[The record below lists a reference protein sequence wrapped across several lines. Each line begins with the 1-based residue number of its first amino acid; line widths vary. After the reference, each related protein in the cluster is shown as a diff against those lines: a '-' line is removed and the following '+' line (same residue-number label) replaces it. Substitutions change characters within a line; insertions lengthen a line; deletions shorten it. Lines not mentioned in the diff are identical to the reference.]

1 MSRTEQDHVDM
12 IEHPER
18 WPLGANLPVKHTTEK
33 DVSGLSKLAIVREN
47 PATTGFLLL
56 YTNLYSINT
65 DSKLFECEIEAFATA
80 DCLVKAGWVVD

>member
-1 MSRTEQDHVDM
+1 MRTEQDHVEM

-18 WPLGANLPVKHTTEK
+18 WPIKHNLPVKHTTDK
-33 DVSGLSKLAIVREN
+33 DTAGFPRLAIVRRN

-56 YTNLYSINT
+56 YTNLYSITT
-65 DSKLFECEIEAFATA
+65 DSRLSSCEIEAFTTA

>member
-18 WPLGANLPVKHTTEK
+18 WPVKHNLPVKHSTEK
-33 DVSGLSKLAIVREN
+33 DATGWPKLAVVRKN

-56 YTNLYSINT
+56 YTNLHNITPESQL
-65 DSKLFECEIEAFATA
+65 SACEIEAFV
-80 DCLVKAGWVVD
+80 DGDSLVKAGWRVD